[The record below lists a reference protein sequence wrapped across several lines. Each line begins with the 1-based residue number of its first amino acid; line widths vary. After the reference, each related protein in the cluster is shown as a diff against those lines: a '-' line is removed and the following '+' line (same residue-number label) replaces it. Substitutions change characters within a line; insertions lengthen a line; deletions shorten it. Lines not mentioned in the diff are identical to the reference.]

1 MGKILSVRA
10 CVHVCV
16 RACMRACVRACMC
29 HGPALYPFAFLTLM
43 ILTFDFDAHA
53 SCVAD
58 ILHVHNNSTVQL
70 GKGQPLTK
78 DLRYTVYLS
87 TKVLKWIAKN

>member
-10 CVHVCV
+10 C
-16 RACMRACVRACMC
+16 MRACMC
-29 HGPALYPFAFLTLM
+29 HGPALYPFIFLTLT

-58 ILHVHNNSTVQL
+58 ILHVHN
-70 GKGQPLTK
+70 
-78 DLRYTVYLS
+78 
-87 TKVLKWIAKN
+87 KWHQYSAAR

>member
-10 CVHVCV
+10 CV
-16 RACMRACVRACMC
+16 RACVC
-29 HGPALYPFAFLTLM
+29 HGPALYPFAFLTLT

-53 SCVAD
+53 LTYYTCTTSGT
-58 ILHVHNNSTVQL
+58 STVQL

-87 TKVLKWIAKN
+87 TKVLKWIAKH